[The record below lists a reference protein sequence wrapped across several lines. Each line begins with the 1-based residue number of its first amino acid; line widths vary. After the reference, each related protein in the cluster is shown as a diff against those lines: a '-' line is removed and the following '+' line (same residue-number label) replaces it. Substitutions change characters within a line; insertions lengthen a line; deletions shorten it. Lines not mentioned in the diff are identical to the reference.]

1 MSTARVRAEKT
12 FGTFFVPRMHAIGS
26 RIIIKTEIVP
36 IASVATSGTMIS
48 VAHTTTSL
56 LDVVL
61 QLEVVMQEE
70 SRLSPAI

>member
-1 MSTARVRAEKT
+1 MSTARDRAEKT
-12 FGTFFVPRMHAIGS
+12 FGMFFIPGMHAIGS

-36 IASVATSGTMIS
+36 IASVAMSGTMIS

-70 SRLSPAI
+70 SRLSHAT